1 MEVVPQ
7 AIEYSTSSKMGT
19 IFKNVDLFK
28 LGTVWKFH
36 NFCITHIL
44 REIKFWDSRS
54 AKSAI
59 SPHLEVFDFYDFLH
73 FLKAEIYQMN
83 KIRSP

>member
-1 MEVVPQ
+1 
-7 AIEYSTSSKMGT
+7 MGT

-59 SPHLEVFDFYDFLH
+59 VTILEALNFDLYELLH
-73 FLKAEIYQMN
+73 FLKAESDQIN
-83 KIRSP
+83 KIQFP